1 MKACIS
7 HSITLLI
14 LLFSVSLISCN
25 KSGIH
30 DNFNTA
36 NNRVW
41 IGENYWSIPME
52 DWQLKDGKVHSTGR
66 KSNMRLNF
74 LSHSLGKSGSIKLS
88 IDMGISGDNSKA
100 GRAGL
105 ELGLQDDTDN
115 GYKSLCYFGLGMQ
128 VGIDPEGYM
137 FIGDRQKNLPEG
149 FDLSS
154 MTLSITLTN
163 NNGSRLV
170 ATLSDSNKKQVSDF
184 VERDTPI
191 TGSIAA
197 FNSIQKTPEDRGA
210 SYWFDN
216 IRINGSALVSTPENK
231 FGPVLWAMYTL
242 SDNKLKLSAQM
253 PPLGELDN
261 KTVHLELRS
270 DTQWE
275 RIATEVIIPD

>member
-14 LLFSVSLISCN
+14 LFFSVSLISCN

-41 IGENYWSIPME
+41 IGENYWSVPME

-88 IDMGISGDNSKA
+88 IDMGISGDISKA

-115 GYKSLCYFGLGMQ
+115 GYKSLCYFGKGLQ

-137 FIGDRQKNLPEG
+137 FLGDRQEALPEG

-154 MTLSITLTN
+154 MTLTITLIN

-170 ATLSDSNKKQVSDF
+170 ATLSDSNKKQVSD
-184 VERDTPI
+184 VIERDTPI

-197 FNSIQKTPEDRGA
+197 FNSI
-210 SYWFDN
+210 
-216 IRINGSALVSTPENK
+216 
-231 FGPVLWAMYTL
+231 M
-242 SDNKLKLSAQM
+242 
-253 PPLGELDN
+253 
-261 KTVHLELRS
+261 
-270 DTQWE
+270 
-275 RIATEVIIPD
+275 ATR